1 MLDIR
6 PAGPEDLGA
15 IKVLLAVCLLPAL
28 KVDDANC
35 AFFVAESE
43 RGIIG
48 VCCIEPCGGAVALLR
63 LLGVMPGYRKQQ
75 IGRRLVHSAMNHAEE
90 SGLNHLY
97 LLTDAAKNYFQSIGF
112 SLLEKKD
119 APSELSQSKLYL
131 QHIRTNT
138 QLMFRHLRSGL
149 ADHRA
154 PAEPKVASRAKAHF
168 DAGYHCAESV
178 LLAAA
183 DHAGIHSPLIPA
195 IATGFNH
202 GTAHTWGTCGA
213 LNGAILALNLT
224 HGRSSPDQP
233 IADNYAA
240 VRKLID
246 AFGKAC
252 GSTLCSEL
260 MGCDLDTR
268 DGQHAYQNNRQRSQ
282 CRELVGIA
290 AGLVAQ
296 LIDAHRKAE
305 GDAEAEK
312 VSNAA

>member
-15 IKVLLAVCLLPAL
+15 IKVLLAVCLLPSQE
-28 KVDDANC
+28 VDDANC

-48 VCCIEPCGGAVALLR
+48 VCCIESCGSAVALLR

-75 IGRRLVHSAMNHAEE
+75 IGRRLAHRAMNHAEE
-90 SGLNHLY
+90 QGLDHLY
-97 LLTDAAKNYFQSIGF
+97 LLTETAKSYFQSIGF
-112 SLLEKKD
+112 TLLDPKA
-119 APSELSQSKLYL
+119 APSELCKSKLFSRL
-131 QHIRTNT
+131 SRANA
-138 QLMFRHLRSGL
+138 QLMFRHLRSDL
-149 ADHRA
+149 ANHRA

-224 HGRSSPDQP
+224 HGRSAPDQP
-233 IADNYAA
+233 IACNYRA

-246 AFGKAC
+246 DFGKAC

-268 DGQHAYQNNRQRSQ
+268 DGLHAYQNNRQRSQ
-282 CRELVGIA
+282 CREVVGIA
-290 AGLVAQ
+290 ASLAMQ
-296 LIDAHRKAE
+296 LIDTHRKQQVAAE
-305 GDAEAEK
+305 E

>member
-15 IKVLLAVCLLPAL
+15 IKVLLAVCLLPSQE
-28 KVDDANC
+28 VDDANC

-48 VCCIEPCGGAVALLR
+48 VCSIESCSGVALLR

-75 IGRRLVHSAMNHAEE
+75 IGRRLVHRAMNHAEDQ
-90 SGLNHLY
+90 GLDHLY
-97 LLTDAAKNYFQSIGF
+97 LLTETAKNYFQSIGF
-112 SLLEKKD
+112 TSQDKKS
-119 APSELSQSKLYL
+119 APGGISRSPLFSQLN
-131 QHIRTNT
+131 RTNA

-154 PAEPKVASRAKAHF
+154 PPELKVASRAKAHF
-168 DAGYHCAESV
+168 DSGYHCAESV

-183 DHAGIHSPLIPA
+183 DHAGVHSPLIPA
-195 IATGFNH
+195 IATGFSH
-202 GTAHTWGTCGA
+202 GTSHTWGTCGA

-224 HGRSSPDQP
+224 HGRSAPDQA
-233 IADNYAA
+233 IAGNYRA
-240 VRKLID
+240 VRKMID
-246 AFGKAC
+246 EFSKAC

-268 DGQHAYQNNRQRSQ
+268 DGLLAYHNNRQRSQ
-282 CRELVGIA
+282 CREVVGIA
-290 AGLVAQ
+290 ASLVGQ
-296 LIDAHRKAE
+296 LIDDHRESQSAGE
-305 GDAEAEK
+305 D

>member
-15 IKVLLAVCLLPAL
+15 IKVLLAVCLLPSQE
-28 KVDDANC
+28 VDDANC

-48 VCCIEPCGGAVALLR
+48 VCCIESCSGGVALLR

-75 IGRRLVHSAMNHAEE
+75 IGRRLVHRAMNHAEE
-90 SGLNHLY
+90 QGRDHLY
-97 LLTDAAKNYFQSIGF
+97 LLTDTAKSYFQSIGF
-112 SLLEKKD
+112 THLEKKA
-119 APSELSQSKLYL
+119 APSELNQSKLFS
-131 QHIRTNT
+131 QSSRTNA

-183 DHAGIHSPLIPA
+183 DHAGVHSPLIPA
-195 IATGFNH
+195 IASGFCH

-224 HGRSSPDQP
+224 HGRSAPDQS
-233 IADNYAA
+233 IANNYRA
-240 VRKLID
+240 VRKMID
-246 AFGKAC
+246 EFGKAC

-268 DGQHAYQNNRQRSQ
+268 DGQLAYQNNRQRSQ
-282 CRELVGIA
+282 CREVVAIA

-296 LIDAHRKAE
+296 LIDAQREKQAE
-305 GDAEAEK
+305 SED

>member
-6 PAGPEDLGA
+6 PARPEDLGA
-15 IKVLLAVCLLPAL
+15 IKVLLAVCLLPTQE
-28 KVDDANC
+28 VDDAHC

-48 VCCIEPCGGAVALLR
+48 VCSIESCGGCVALLR

-75 IGRRLVHSAMNHAEE
+75 IGRRLINRAMNYAEE
-90 SGLNHLY
+90 QGLDHLY
-97 LLTDAAKNYFQSIGF
+97 LLTETARNYFQSVGF
-112 SLLEKKD
+112 SIQDKKA
-119 APSELSQSKLYL
+119 APGELGQSKLFAQL
-131 QHIRTNT
+131 SRTNA

-149 ADHRA
+149 ANHRA
-154 PAEPKVASRAKAHF
+154 PDEPKIASRAKAHF

-195 IATGFNH
+195 IATGFCH
-202 GTAHTWGTCGA
+202 GTSHTWGTCGA

-224 HGRSSPDQP
+224 HGRSAPDQP
-233 IADNYAA
+233 IAGNYRA
-240 VRKLID
+240 VRKMID
-246 AFGKAC
+246 EFGKAC

-268 DGQHAYQNNRQRSQ
+268 DGLHAYQNNRLRSQ
-282 CRELVGIA
+282 CREVVGIA

-296 LIDAHRKAE
+296 LIDAHRKA
-305 GDAEAEK
+305 DAEAEK
-312 VSNAA
+312 VSTAA